1 MSHLE
6 NLSNQQ
12 ITNNLVALCQRERLL
27 TVEVLKYLN
36 EIERRQLHLQEG
48 FSSMFSYCTEK
59 LRYSESAANRRI
71 RAARC
76 LRDYPKVLELL
87 EKGDISLS
95 VLSLVAGR
103 LNESNCS
110 ELLNAVTGKS
120 RQEVEAYLARGQEQ
134 ILVRES
140 IKPIVVRKV
149 ATVTQ
154 SSDLFANAT
163 KSQNIRSGG
172 RSENSSLPEQPKE
185 EVEERF
191 ELKFSVSRTT
201 RKKIEKVQ
209 TLLSNKL
216 KGKCSLEATLD
227 ELLDGFIERNC
238 LQKKAEKK
246 AERRVKSDKPIPSS
260 VSRYIPSELKERVYQ
275 RDKGCCTF
283 VGKDNRRCNSTWQL
297 QLDHIKPFAVG
308 GKTEFENLRLVCAGH
323 NRYLARRYF
332 GA

>member
-12 ITNNLVALCQRERLL
+12 ITNNLVALCRRERLL

-36 EIERRQLHLQEG
+36 EVERRQLHLQEG
-48 FSSMFSYCTEK
+48 FSSMFSYCTVK

-71 RAARC
+71 KAARC
-76 LRDYPKVLELL
+76 LRDYPRVLEMLQSGEL
-87 EKGDISLS
+87 SLS
-95 VLSLVAGR
+95 TLSLVAGR

-110 ELLNAVTGKS
+110 ELLNAAAGKS
-120 RQEVEAYLARGQEQ
+120 YQEVEAYLAKSQERT
-134 ILVRES
+134 LVRES
-140 IKPIVVRKV
+140 IKPVVVRKPTVV
-149 ATVTQ
+149 AK
-154 SSDLFANAT
+154 SSDLFANHT
-163 KSQNIRSGG
+163 KSFCNLIGG
-172 RSENSSLPEQPKE
+172 RVETSPAEQLKE

-191 ELKFSVSRTT
+191 EVRFSVSKAT

-238 LQKKAEKK
+238 PERK

-260 VSRYIPSELKERVYQ
+260 VSRYIPSELKQRVYQ

-283 VGKDNRRCNSTWQL
+283 VGKNGKRCGSSWQL
-297 QLDHIKPFAVG
+297 QLDHIQPFAVG

-323 NRYLARRYF
+323 NRYLARQYF
-332 GA
+332 RA

>member
-12 ITNNLVALCQRERLL
+12 ITNNLVALCRRERLL

-36 EIERRQLHLQEG
+36 EIERRQLYLQEG

-76 LRDYPKVLELL
+76 LRDYPRVFEMLQSGEL
-87 EKGDISLS
+87 SLS
-95 VLSLVAGR
+95 TLSLVAGR

-110 ELLNAVTGKS
+110 ELLNAVAGRS
-120 RQEVEAYLARGQEQ
+120 YQEVEAYLAKSQERT
-134 ILVRES
+134 LVRES
-140 IKPIVVRKV
+140 IKPIVVRKPTVV
-149 ATVTQ
+149 AK
-154 SSDLFANAT
+154 SSDLFTNPT
-163 KSQNIRSGG
+163 KSFCNRIGG
-172 RSENSSLPEQPKE
+172 KVEALSV
-185 EVEERF
+185 VEERF
-191 ELKFSVSRTT
+191 EVRFSVTKAT

-216 KGKCSLEATLD
+216 RGKCSLEATLD
-227 ELLDGFIERNC
+227 ELLDNFIDKNC
-238 LQKKAEKK
+238 LQKKAE
-246 AERRVKSDKPIPSS
+246 RRAKSEKLIPSS
-260 VSRYIPSELKERVYQ
+260 VSRYVPSELKERVYQ

-283 VGKDNRRCNSTWQL
+283 MGKNGKRCGSSWQL
-297 QLDHIKPFAVG
+297 QLDHIKPFAIG

-323 NRYLARRYF
+323 NRYLARQYF
-332 GA
+332 RA